1 MENTYKKI
9 AEKEFKKQITEFKSP
24 VKIHFFVKCT
34 QFNPAQWLA
43 VLQGQPMAA
52 GDNVQ
57 CAG

>member
-34 QFNPAQWLA
+34 QFNPAQWLT
-43 VLQGQPMAA
+43 VLQG
-52 GDNVQ
+52 
-57 CAG
+57 

>member
-9 AEKEFKKQITEFKSP
+9 AEKEFKKQIMEFKSP

-43 VLQGQPMAA
+43 VLQG
-52 GDNVQ
+52 
-57 CAG
+57 